1 MASPL
6 NLIGAAL
13 RLASG
18 VVALLGLATA
28 CVSVPF
34 GYPKSTSSAVQPSA
48 STRLGELT
56 AESLEANPGESGF
69 YALENG
75 LDALGARLA
84 LMEQAD
90 RTIDAQ
96 YFLIKGDLAGSLF
109 ADQLLRSADRGVR
122 VRFLVDEIF
131 TTGLDFELSLLNA
144 HPNIE
149 VRLYNPIAR
158 SGSSSL
164 NFLGHFKQANR
175 RMHNKSFTVDNQ
187 ITIVGGRNIADEY
200 FELKEGG
207 EFLDFDVIAIGP
219 VAADVA
225 ETFDAF
231 WNHSRSVPLEYVA
244 DNIKRDDVEAP
255 RSTVLPAHSR

>member
-1 MASPL
+1 M
-6 NLIGAAL
+6 
-13 RLASG
+13 
-18 VVALLGLATA
+18 
-28 CVSVPF
+28 
-34 GYPKSTSSAVQPSA
+34 
-48 STRLGELT
+48 
-56 AESLEANPGESGF
+56 
-69 YALENG
+69 
-75 LDALGARLA
+75 LD
-84 LMEQAD
+84 D
-90 RTIDAQ
+90 
-96 YFLIKGDLAGSLF
+96 
-109 ADQLLRSADRGVR
+109 V
-122 VRFLVDEIF
+122 F
-131 TTGLDFELSLLNA
+131 TTANDEGLTVLNE

-187 ITIVGGRNIADEY
+187 ITIVGNRNIADEY

-207 EFLDFDVIAIGP
+207 EFFDFDVIAIGP

-244 DNIKRDDVEAP
+244 DNIKTDDGEAP
-255 RSTVLPAHSR
+255 RSTVPPAHSR